1 MAAVLIFKSD
11 DDWAQEVKIVKRK
24 STVKHL
30 DSKKKYVLLKL
41 NILEILNYEIFIAKR
56 IIGSKKHKN
65 SVSSPI
71 IKISILAIAIGI
83 IVMLFSIATGVGLQ
97 RKIKEKISGFNGDIQ
112 ITNYDTNNSSITV
125 NPIDLHQDF
134 YPAFKDIPNVK
145 SVQPFATIGGII
157 RTAKEFEGVILKG
170 VDQNYDWSFFNEYLV
185 AGKTPDYSEQISSE
199 VLISDKTSRRLDLKV
214 GDDFHMFFVKDNPN
228 KIPNSRKF
236 HVLGIFN
243 SGFEEFDEKYLIGDI
258 RHIQRINKWDE
269 DQIGGFEVYT
279 HNFDDLKITGFE
291 IYGAIDPTL
300 NALTIAEKFPGI
312 FEWLNLFDT
321 NIAVII
327 GIMILIAGI
336 NMITALLVL
345 ILERTQMIGILKALG
360 NNNTSIRKIF
370 LYNAAY
376 LIGKGLLW
384 GNIIGIGMLL
394 IQKYFGLISLDPET
408 YYVSQIPVYLDIK
421 YIVMINLGTLILCFL
436 MLIIPSVIVSKISP
450 VKAIKFE

>member
-1 MAAVLIFKSD
+1 
-11 DDWAQEVKIVKRK
+11 
-24 STVKHL
+24 
-30 DSKKKYVLLKL
+30 
-41 NILEILNYEIFIAKR
+41 
-56 IIGSKKHKN
+56 
-65 SVSSPI
+65 
-71 IKISILAIAIGI
+71 
-83 IVMLFSIATGVGLQ
+83 MLFSIATGVGLQ

-408 YYVSQIPVYLDIK
+408 YYVSQIPVYLNIK